1 MCIASL
7 DLPLTNCKGT
17 PTPYLPSDVLNVLLF
32 QIMLRT
38 ASMANKAWLVFRSLL
53 GTSRRQVVVE
63 TTVVTCEGR
72 EVKDGS
78 LKHVEEE
85 GVAVGG
91 KHGSPGTT
99 WGEFPLY
106 NITR

>member
-1 MCIASL
+1 M
-7 DLPLTNCKGT
+7 
-17 PTPYLPSDVLNVLLF
+17 
-32 QIMLRT
+32 
-38 ASMANKAWLVFRSLL
+38 
-53 GTSRRQVVVE
+53 VVE

-85 GVAVGG
+85 EGVAVGG
-91 KHGSPGTT
+91 KYGSPGTA

-106 NITR
+106 NITNLLIYILFVDACQ

>member
-1 MCIASL
+1 M
-7 DLPLTNCKGT
+7 
-17 PTPYLPSDVLNVLLF
+17 
-32 QIMLRT
+32 
-38 ASMANKAWLVFRSLL
+38 
-53 GTSRRQVVVE
+53 VVE

-78 LKHVEEE
+78 LKHVEKE
-85 GVAVGG
+85 GAAVGG

-106 NITR
+106 NITRLLIYILFVDACQ

>member
-1 MCIASL
+1 M
-7 DLPLTNCKGT
+7 
-17 PTPYLPSDVLNVLLF
+17 
-32 QIMLRT
+32 
-38 ASMANKAWLVFRSLL
+38 
-53 GTSRRQVVVE
+53 VVE

-106 NITR
+106 NITRLLIYILFVDACANKDAFGKPLQTDCETTGAQVVSQ

>member
-1 MCIASL
+1 M
-7 DLPLTNCKGT
+7 
-17 PTPYLPSDVLNVLLF
+17 
-32 QIMLRT
+32 
-38 ASMANKAWLVFRSLL
+38 
-53 GTSRRQVVVE
+53 VVE